1 MANIHTTLTSLFSDI
16 ADAIRE
22 KTGENGNIVA
32 DNFPTE
38 IQAIRTKTGSFTSN
52 NAVVSDAGNLSTV
65 SQGLTIKGMCYG
77 GGYWVA
83 IANNSG
89 KQVYA
94 IYATSLTGPWTA
106 KRIASKQIVV
116 YGIAYAGGYYFVGAD
131 DSQSQDSINGLR
143 FSPSNMTSGTC
154 SALTHSGYRYYDVV
168 SNGTNSVGVGYSSSH
183 ACSAWF
189 YTSGSSRSEYYGSG
203 IKKQLKK
210 VCLYNSKPV
219 CITGDGYYTYFSSM
233 TPTGI
238 PAAIQI
244 ASGLTTYCIAEM
256 GDYLVVAGT
265 KSDGT
270 YLYYSNGNAGSLS
283 WTSRKLL
290 SKVVTPLELAYV
302 SGQCVLLYKDGSNLC
317 LASAKTANGDWL
329 IPDAAANGLSGYTN
343 GTVEAGNNQIGVA
356 ANGSSNCKVGNIQAM
371 HGLIVA

>member
-1 MANIHTTLTSLFSDI
+1 MATHTTLTSLFSDI
-16 ADAIRE
+16 ANAIRQ
-22 KTGENGNIVA
+22 KTGDAGKIVA

-38 IQAIRTKTGSFTSN
+38 IKSIRTQIGSFTSN
-52 NAVVSDAGNLSTV
+52 NAVVSDTGSLSTV

-106 KRIASKQIVV
+106 KMIASKQIVV
-116 YGIAYAGGYYFVGAD
+116 NGIAYAGGYFFCGAD
-131 DSQSQDSINGLR
+131 DAQSQESINGVR
-143 FSPSNMTSGTC
+143 FSPSNMTSGTS
-154 SALTHSGYRYYDVV
+154 SAFTHAGYRYLDVV

-183 ACSAWF
+183 ACCAWF
-189 YTSGSSRSEYYGSG
+189 YTNGSARNEYYGSG
-203 IKKQLKK
+203 ITKELKR
-210 VCLYNSKPV
+210 VCIYQSKPV
-219 CITGDGYYTYFSSM
+219 CITGDGYYASFTSM

-238 PAAIQI
+238 RAAKQI
-244 ASGLTTYCIAEM
+244 ASGLTTYCIADL
-256 GDYLVVAGT
+256 GGYLTVAGT

-270 YLYYSNGNAGSLS
+270 YLYYSNGTAGSLTWS
-283 WTSRKLL
+283 SKKLL
-290 SKVVTPLELAYV
+290 PKSVTPMDLAYV

-317 LASAKTANGDWL
+317 IASAKTANGDWL
-329 IPDAAANGLSGYTN
+329 IPDTAANGLSGYTN
-343 GTVEAGNNQIGVA
+343 GTLDAGNNQIGVA
-356 ANGSSNCKVGNIQAM
+356 ASGSSNCKVGNIQAM

>member
-22 KTGENGNIVA
+22 KTGDTGKIVA
-32 DNFPTE
+32 DDFPDA
-38 IQAIRTKTGSFTSN
+38 IQAIRTQIGSFEAN
-52 NAVVSDAGNLSTV
+52 NAVVADTGNLSTV

-106 KRIASKQIVV
+106 KIIAQKQIVV
-116 YGIAYAGGYYFVGAD
+116 NGIAYAEGYFFCGAD
-131 DSQSQDSINGLR
+131 DAQSQESINGIR

-154 SALTHSGYRYYDVV
+154 SAFTHSGYRYLDVV

-189 YTSGSSRSEYYGSG
+189 YTSGSSRREYYGSG
-203 IKKQLKK
+203 VKKQLKK

-219 CITGDGYYTYFSSM
+219 CITGDGYYTYFDSM
-233 TPTGI
+233 TPTKI
-238 PAAIQI
+238 SAAIQI
-244 ASGLTTYCIAEM
+244 AAGLTTYCIAEM

-317 LASAKTANGDWL
+317 IASAKTANGYWL
-329 IPDAAANGLSGYTN
+329 IPDTAANGLSGYTN
-343 GTVEAGNNQIGVA
+343 GTLDAGNNQIGVA
-356 ANGSSNCKVGNIQAM
+356 ASGSSNCKVGNIQVM
-371 HGLIVA
+371 HVLTVA